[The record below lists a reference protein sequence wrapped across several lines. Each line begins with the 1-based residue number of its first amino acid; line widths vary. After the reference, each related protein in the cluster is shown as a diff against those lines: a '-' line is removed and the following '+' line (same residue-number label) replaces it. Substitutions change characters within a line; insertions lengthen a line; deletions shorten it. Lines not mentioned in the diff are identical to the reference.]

1 MKLYKNMTIV
11 NPQYL
16 MFIKNKRMD
25 YIVSNIKHHPKF
37 QNHKNKKIEF
47 TAKYIVVQL
56 SGKIK
61 RIIIT

>member
-1 MKLYKNMTIV
+1 
-11 NPQYL
+11 